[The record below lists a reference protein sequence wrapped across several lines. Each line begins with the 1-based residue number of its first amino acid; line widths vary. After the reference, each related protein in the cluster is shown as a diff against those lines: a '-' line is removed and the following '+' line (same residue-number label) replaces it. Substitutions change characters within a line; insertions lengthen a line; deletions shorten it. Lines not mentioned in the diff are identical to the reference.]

1 MINILVSIEMDV
13 SKNSGT
19 PKSSILIWFSII
31 NHPFWGTPMFGF
43 NILAYALLGA
53 CLWSRFH
60 RLPGFPRQKLLCR
73 KRPECHR
80 AVFWHWDDYPH
91 LGLHIAEI
99 DQICWWKT
107 CGTCGTCVG
116 REGIEKIPKW
126 ERCNSMGNMRICIS
140 YMVFSTYVHVKT
152 KPRFVLTKST
162 SSAKCSFRS
171 LCSKTETYKSYGK
184 MSSWKEHVSGS
195 GMSHVSTMFPQ
206 ETLRF
211 LAPNFFLI
219 KRNSWEYPPPKKNNK
234 NYTLPSVSSIHS
246 NASYYTPRNYNM
258 SPWKFMVGSDEM
270 SCKGWSLFRW
280 HLNFQGSTPKKE
292 NMTKGTSTILKMYSY
307 WKWGFSPC
315 HVNLQGS
322 TRWAPSSYKWSY
334 NPYKWPYKWLTVLI
348 TLVIGVINPVITG
361 GGPTL

>member
-1 MINILVSIEMDV
+1 MDV

-19 PKSSILIWFSII
+19 PKSSILIWFSIL

-126 ERCNSMGNMRICIS
+126 ERCNSMGNMRICMS
-140 YMVFSTYVHVKT
+140 YMGFFSMYVHVKT
-152 KPRFVLTKST
+152 KPRFVLTKSM

-171 LCSKTETYKSYGK
+171 LCGETETYKSYRK
-184 MSSWKEHVSGS
+184 MSSWKEHLVGGWINPIEKYEWNWIISPRIRGQNKKYLSCHHLEHVSGS
-195 GMSHVSTMFPQ
+195 GKLPWQTVGNSELLAVGFP
-206 ETLRF
+206 TAPLGLRRCF
-211 LAPNFFLI
+211 LRKP
-219 KRNSWEYPPPKKNNK
+219 
-234 NYTLPSVSSIHS
+234 
-246 NASYYTPRNYNM
+246 
-258 SPWKFMVGSDEM
+258 
-270 SCKGWSLFRW
+270 
-280 HLNFQGSTPKKE
+280 
-292 NMTKGTSTILKMYSY
+292 
-307 WKWGFSPC
+307 WGF
-315 HVNLQGS
+315 
-322 TRWAPSSYKWSY
+322 
-334 NPYKWPYKWLTVLI
+334 
-348 TLVIGVINPVITG
+348 
-361 GGPTL
+361 